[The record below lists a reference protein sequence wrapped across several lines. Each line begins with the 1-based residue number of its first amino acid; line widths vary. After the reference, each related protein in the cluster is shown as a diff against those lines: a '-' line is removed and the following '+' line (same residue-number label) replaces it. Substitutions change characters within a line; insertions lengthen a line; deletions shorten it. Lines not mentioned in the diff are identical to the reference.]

1 MLSIAIVGLPNVGKS
16 TLFNALTRSKQADA
30 QNYPFCTIEPNV
42 GVVEVPDERLAP
54 LANVSNA
61 KKIVPTAIEFWDI
74 AGLVKNAS
82 QGEGKGNAFLS
93 NIKETDAIAH
103 VVRAFSDGNI
113 THVENRLDPKD
124 DADIINLELIM
135 ADWQA
140 VSSRLEKTKKN
151 AKGAQAKEY
160 VKELALLERLA
171 AHLDTGKKASQLEFD
186 DDEGKIMKELHLL
199 TSKPMMYVVN
209 MDDSQQSTDYR
220 PVFEEGVPHIYIS
233 AKTEQ
238 EISELSAEDAKEFM
252 ADLGIEQSGLD
263 RMIKA
268 GYELLDLVTFITSG
282 EIETRAWTVKRG
294 TTAPLAA
301 GVIHTDFIKGFIK
314 ADVTNW
320 EDFVAAGGWSKMKE
334 TGKLRLEGKQ
344 YVVRDGD
351 VMYFH
356 VAT

>member
-1 MLSIAIVGLPNVGKS
+1 
-16 TLFNALTRSKQADA
+16 
-30 QNYPFCTIEPNV
+30 
-42 GVVEVPDERLAP
+42 
-54 LANVSNA
+54 
-61 KKIVPTAIEFWDI
+61 
-74 AGLVKNAS
+74 
-82 QGEGKGNAFLS
+82 
-93 NIKETDAIAH
+93 
-103 VVRAFSDGNI
+103 
-113 THVENRLDPKD
+113 
-124 DADIINLELIM
+124 
-135 ADWQA
+135 
-140 VSSRLEKTKKN
+140 
-151 AKGAQAKEY
+151 
-160 VKELALLERLA
+160 
-171 AHLDTGKKASQLEFD
+171 
-186 DDEGKIMKELHLL
+186 MKELHLL